1 MLLLVIQA
9 PKQGEKMHYFFEQ
22 YKWWKIIYFFNPKE
36 GHLPDERE
44 LNCSIGSTA
53 VAFQAE

>member
-1 MLLLVIQA
+1 MMENNLL
-9 PKQGEKMHYFFEQ
+9 
-22 YKWWKIIYFFNPKE
+22 FNPKE